1 MGDQR
6 QKPLRAALRLSDAIC
21 DWGRDTA
28 EHLADQVFL
37 ALNR

>member
-1 MGDQR
+1 
-6 QKPLRAALRLSDAIC
+6 LRLSDVIC
-21 DWGRDTA
+21 GWGRDTV